1 MDFYE
6 SQVVFEFARLWGR
19 HEVKFWASTDVQARL
34 LGNAQN
40 DFDSLLADVAGNAG
54 TRFFLIEFKRERKGF
69 RQEAIA
75 KSGKPHRQ
83 ALYQHL
89 QSDHTCR
96 QLARFGHFGAYVN
109 EDGSLVF
116 EPYAHAV
123 AAPAIRETIVRQT
136 LGTDWHELDYQSFKI
151 SFTDFFWAV
160 SCISDERYSQNV
172 GLFKDGLG
180 LPDESFKQYVACMY
194 QHLESVEQPAG
205 NCMLCIVDPSSKS
218 VVRVMNSLDW
228 LINKLHSAF
237 EAVAN
242 IHDTNN
248 KNSNDPSFST
258 PSP

>member
-19 HEVKFWASTDVQARL
+19 HEIKFWASNDAPARL

-89 QSDHTCR
+89 RADQKCR
-96 QLARFGHFGAYVN
+96 QFARAGHFGAYVN
-109 EDGSLVF
+109 EDGSFVF
-116 EPYAHAV
+116 EPYAHAI
-123 AAPAIRETIVRQT
+123 AESASREAIVRKALDT
-136 LGTDWHELDYQSFKI
+136 EWHKLDYQSFNI
-151 SFTDFFWAV
+151 SFEDFFGGV
-160 SCISDERYSQNV
+160 SCISDERFGENAM
-172 GLFKDGLG
+172 LFKEGLG
-180 LPDESFKQYVACMY
+180 LPEESFEQYVRCMY
-194 QHLESVEQPAG
+194 QHLESIEHAAG
-205 NCMLCIVDPSSKS
+205 NSMLCIVDPNSKK
-218 VVRVMNSLDW
+218 VIRVMNSLEW
-228 LINKLHSAF
+228 LINKLHAAF
-237 EAVAN
+237 EAVAK
-242 IHDTNN
+242 IHE
-248 KNSNDPSFST
+248 KNRNQNDQSFST